1 MAPFQRL
8 IRFQSKEDGSIH
20 YADIGSS
27 DVATVQGTR
36 VQAYASLEALSAK
49 ASSNTLTV
57 DRLLAPV
64 PNPNLPI
71 YCVGLNYRSHA
82 EEAGLK
88 VPKQPPL
95 WTKPAASLASP
106 GEDIPVGKFCAEANL
121 DYEGELV
128 FVTSKTAKNITPEQA
143 PEYILGYTVG
153 NDISCRT
160 HQAPENCGWQFYF
173 AKAFDK
179 FAPMGPV
186 LLNPEALT
194 KDVKLVTK
202 VNGDVVQES
211 KCLEDMIFSIND
223 ILSWMSQET
232 TIPAGTAVMTGT
244 PAGVGLFRKPQ
255 LFLKDSDV
263 VEIELAGAGAG
274 VLKNKIVVV

>member
-1 MAPFQRL
+1 M
-8 IRFQSKEDGSIH
+8 
-20 YADIGSS
+20 
-27 DVATVQGTR
+27 
-36 VQAYASLEALSAK
+36 
-49 ASSNTLTV
+49 
-57 DRLLAPV
+57 
-64 PNPNLPI
+64 
-71 YCVGLNYRSHA
+71 
-82 EEAGLK
+82 
-88 VPKQPPL
+88 
-95 WTKPAASLASP
+95 
-106 GEDIPVGKFCAEANL
+106 
-121 DYEGELV
+121 
-128 FVTSKTAKNITPEQA
+128 FVTSETCKDITPEQA

-153 NDISCRT
+153 NNISCRKY
-160 HQAPENCGWQFYF
+160 QAPEACGWQFYF

-186 LLNPEALT
+186 LLSPEALT

-255 LFLKDSDV
+255 LFLKDGDV
-263 VEIELAGAGAG
+263 VEVELAGVGAG
-274 VLKNKIVVV
+274 VLQNKIVVVYVLPTLVVCSPDALKRPHWGHAPFSWRQCRVPTTVSNNKSARLLNVPFTTFVRANGALGSGNQALLLAHAAIDCGPWPIP